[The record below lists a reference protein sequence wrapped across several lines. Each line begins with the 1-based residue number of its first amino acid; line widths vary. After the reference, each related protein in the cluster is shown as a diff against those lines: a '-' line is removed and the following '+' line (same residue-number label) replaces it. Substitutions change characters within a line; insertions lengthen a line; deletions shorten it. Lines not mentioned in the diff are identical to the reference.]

1 MAIEAPCQAFSI
13 LGQLVSA
20 GASGMARA
28 EARPRQRPLSPR
40 VRKVMA
46 FLLSSQSE
54 FRRQHE
60 VREATGLDHSAVCW
74 ALLLLRRNGLVDA
87 VPDSARNARYFRYRA
102 KK

>member
-40 VRKVMA
+40 ARQVMA
-46 FLLSSQSE
+46 FLASQSE
-54 FRRQHE
+54 YRRQHE
-60 VREATGLDHSAVCW
+60 VREATGLAHSAVAW
-74 ALLLLRRNGLVDA
+74 ELLCLRRRELVEVVQD
-87 VPDSARNARYFRYRA
+87 VARNPRYMRYRA
-102 KK
+102 KT